1 MQSHERR
8 GLFVRPGRITKDI
21 RFTFK
26 VTKDES
32 IFQPSK
38 VLRMPLKLERIII
51 NINEISKLGDYR

>member
-8 GLFVRPGRITKDI
+8 GPFVRPGRIAKDI

-38 VLRMPLKLERIII
+38 VLRMPLERIII
-51 NINEISKLGDYR
+51 NINEISKLGDYK